1 MPATGKPSDEPRR
14 LLILTGLP
22 GSGKS
27 SLSRELINILGPDW
41 EILHA
46 DDFIGPTYSLY
57 RDSNTGSIRPW
68 PLIRSHH
75 ARFAGESV
83 AYHMNDHRKHVLLE
97 GHFRSSWEITSILSA
112 TADLLPQLRRDGRFM
127 HDIFLLK
134 RDREWILEHMVTNEH
149 RFPDLLPATFENAE
163 RVETLRRWIFRDAT
177 IDLGNLVHLQI
188 APSDNEYPELAA
200 LVTSHLRPVRKKA
213 DG

>member
-1 MPATGKPSDEPRR
+1 MADPKRPGDPRR

-27 SLSRELINILGPDW
+27 SLSRELIKDLGKDW

-57 RDSNTGSIRPW
+57 RDLRSGAIRPW
-68 PLIRSHH
+68 PAIRSHH

-83 AYHMNDHRKHVLLE
+83 AYHMNDHRKNVLLE
-97 GHFRSSWEITSILSA
+97 GHFRSEWEITSILSA
-112 TADLLPQLRRDGRFM
+112 VSELLPRLRTDARFA
-127 HDIFLLK
+127 HDIVLLQ

-149 RFPDLLPATFENAE
+149 RFPDWLPASFENHS
-163 RVETLRRWIFRDAT
+163 RVETLRPWIFEEACV
-177 IDLGNLVHLQI
+177 DLGNLPIIPVR
-188 APSDNEYPELAA
+188 AGDRSYADLAA
-200 LVTSHLRPVRKKA
+200 EILGGLDLAVSSDDH
-213 DG
+213 